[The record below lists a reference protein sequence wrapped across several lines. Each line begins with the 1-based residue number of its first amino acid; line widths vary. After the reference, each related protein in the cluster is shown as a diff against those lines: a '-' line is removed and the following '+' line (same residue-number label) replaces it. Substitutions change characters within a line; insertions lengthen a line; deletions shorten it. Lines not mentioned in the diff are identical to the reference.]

1 MRTTTFLSLTA
12 LASIS
17 SVAHAQK
24 QPGGSLSPDP
34 VAATPSW
41 SISAGAK
48 AGSIHGN
55 FSAIKTTEVEPDGSD
70 DYVGGFVELSREIMR
85 RDHLRVSLFGSYGFG
100 RANFTT
106 GQQLIGEFDIPGDE
120 IYTLT
125 EDKVEVNLHQIELG
139 LELAGD
145 LGGGFEFGLAAGPTL
160 TIVNADWQGT
170 TESFRE
176 STLGFYNGAN
186 NNTSKTDAVFG
197 LAAEVRLR
205 YNFPGNKLFLQVGAG
220 YTWAMD
226 ADVSHAGVNAEIDP
240 STWTVS
246 AALGFRF

>member
-1 MRTTTFLSLTA
+1 MRIPTFLSLMA
-12 LASIS
+12 VASIS
-17 SVAHAQK
+17 SPAHAQK
-24 QPGGSLSPDP
+24 QSGGSLPPDG
-34 VAATPSW
+34 VAQPSSW
-41 SISAGAK
+41 SISAGAR
-48 AGSIHGN
+48 AGRINAN
-55 FSAIKTTEVEPDGSD
+55 FSAIQTTEVEPDGGD

-100 RANFTT
+100 QANFTT

-125 EDKVEVNLHQIELG
+125 EDKVKTNLHQLELG
-139 LELAGD
+139 LELAAD

-160 TIVNADWQGT
+160 TIVNADWEGT
-170 TESFRE
+170 TEGFRE
-176 STLGFYNGAN
+176 STLGFYRGESN
-186 NNTSKTDAVFG
+186 NASKTDTVFG
-197 LAAEVRLR
+197 VAAEVRLR

-220 YTWAMD
+220 YAWAMD
-226 ADVSHAGVNAEIDP
+226 ADVSHAGVQAEIDP